1 MGIDFMIENLMYFHI
16 RKLNETQFELIHMS
30 KVMFIQHSHL
40 NTLKIFWPKVK
51 IFQIPHFP
59 QKNRFFGQ
67 KMTLI
72 TWTQMDDFKYLFFL
86 DVYSFKRK
94 VSLRNRKIEKM
105 LVQNDGGLSDRFRGG
120 VSVD

>member
-1 MGIDFMIENLMYFHI
+1 
-16 RKLNETQFELIHMS
+16 
-30 KVMFIQHSHL
+30 
-40 NTLKIFWPKVK
+40 
-51 IFQIPHFP
+51 
-59 QKNRFFGQ
+59 
-67 KMTLI
+67 
-72 TWTQMDDFKYLFFL
+72 MDDFKYLFFF